1 MAPQIPFI
9 AEPCPAAYPD
19 SEHDGG
25 VLMTGGTE
33 TQMAG
38 KTAMALRRCL
48 RLAVAGLFLATAPL
62 MARAAETPASITV
75 VTDDNYP
82 PYVFRSY
89 DGTLHGIL
97 KDYWDLWSE
106 KTGIKVNLRAM
117 DWAKAL
123 TVMATGEADVI
134 DTIFETAERRSLYDF
149 SAPYVTI
156 DVPIFFHKSISGI
169 SDVDTLRGFTIG
181 VKDGDAC
188 VSWLEERGLTTL
200 KRYSSY
206 EVMVEAA
213 SNQDIRIF
221 CLDQPPATYLLI
233 RKGLDSEFRHT
244 PPLYS
249 GQFHWAVRKGDQPT
263 YKIVADGFARISQD
277 ERQRVWSKWQGTSL
291 SQQDHRALDLVTLG
305 LEIAAGGAL
314 ILGIWAWILRR
325 QVRERAG
332 KLVVTL
338 EALSQSDKHY
348 RELLSLTPVGVFETS
363 PQGACTF
370 VNERWFDITGWPKD
384 YMHDVPWHVIVAPE
398 DRPDILHRW
407 TDAARESRPFQAE
420 FRIQAQNRPIAWI
433 LGQLSP
439 RFDEQGRLLG
449 HIGTITDISAA
460 KAAEAALAVS
470 ESRFRTIFDNI
481 NDAIFIH
488 ALDTGTIL
496 AVNQRMVEMYG
507 YDQPS
512 DVIGLAAGGLSE
524 GVPPYD
530 GDAAMGWLVKA
541 RAGEPQLFE
550 WRARTRNNQLFWV
563 EVNLRR
569 ASIGADQDVILVV
582 VRDISERKQAELV
595 LTERTEALERSN
607 ADLEQ
612 FAYVASHDLREPLR
626 MISSYMALL
635 ERRYGDRL
643 EKDGHEFI
651 AFAKEGAVRMDRLV
665 QDLLEFSRVGRVADP
680 PVATPLDMVLT
691 NVLKVLATIIRDA
704 GARIEIPTPLPT
716 VLCSGNEIFL
726 LFQNLISN
734 AIKFRAPGRAPVVR
748 ITAERQNTGWLFA
761 VADNG
766 IGIDSNYYDRIFK
779 IFQRLHTRDKYEGT
793 GIGLSIC
800 KKIVERHGGRI
811 WVTSVSD
818 EGTTFCFTLPDV
830 G

>member
-1 MAPQIPFI
+1 MI
-9 AEPCPAAYPD
+9 AAAFW
-19 SEHDGG
+19 
-25 VLMTGGTE
+25 
-33 TQMAG
+33 
-38 KTAMALRRCL
+38 RCL
-48 RLAVAGLFLATAPL
+48 RLSALALALALLSPP
-62 MARAAETPASITV
+62 MVARAAEPPSSITV

-82 PYVFRSY
+82 PYIFRTY

-117 DWAKAL
+117 DWAKAQAMML
-123 TVMATGEADVI
+123 AGEADVI
-134 DTIFETAERRSLYDF
+134 DTLFETPERLPLYDF
-149 SAPYVTI
+149 SAPYATI

-188 VSWLEERGLTTL
+188 ISWLEERGLKSL

-206 EVMVEAA
+206 EAMVDAA
-213 SNQDIRIF
+213 SVQDIRIF
-221 CLDQPPATYLLI
+221 CLDQPPAFYLLV
-233 RKGLDSEFRHT
+233 RKNLEAEFRHT

-249 GQFHWAVRKGDQPT
+249 GQFHWAVRKGDQT
-263 YKIVADGFARISQD
+263 VFKLVENGFARISPE
-277 ERQRVWSKWQGTSL
+277 ERQRIWNKWLGTSL
-291 SQQDHRALDLVTLG
+291 SLQDHHTLDLVTWG

-314 ILGIWAWILRR
+314 ILGIWTWILRR

-332 KLVVTL
+332 KLVETL
-338 EALSQSDKHY
+338 DALRESDRHY
-348 RELLSLTPVGVFETS
+348 RELLSLTPVGVFETT
-363 PQGACTF
+363 PQGTCTF
-370 VNERWFDITGWPKD
+370 VNERWSDITGWPTG
-384 YMHDVPWHVIVAPE
+384 YMQDVPWHVIVAPE
-398 DRPDILHRW
+398 DRPDILRQW
-407 TDAARESRPFQAE
+407 TETARESLPFQAE
-420 FRIQAQNRPIAWI
+420 FRVLAQNRAPAWI
-433 LGQLSP
+433 LGQISP
-439 RFDEQGRLLG
+439 RFDGHGHIQG

-460 KAAEAALAVS
+460 KTAEAALAVS
-470 ESRFRTIFDNI
+470 ETRFRTIFDSI
-481 NDAIFIH
+481 NDAIFIYEQ
-488 ALDTGTIL
+488 DTGTIL
-496 AVNQRMVEMYG
+496 AVNRRMLEMYG

-512 DVIGLAAGGLSE
+512 DVIGLPAGQLSE
-524 GVPPYD
+524 GIPPYN
-530 GDAAMGWLVKA
+530 GDSAMAWLAKA
-541 RAGEPQLFE
+541 REGEPQLFE
-550 WRARTRNNQLFWV
+550 WRAKARNGRLFWV
-563 EVNLRR
+563 EINLRR
-569 ASIGADQDVILVV
+569 AAIGGSQDVILVV

-680 PVATPLDMVLT
+680 PSSTPLDTVLS
-691 NVLKVLATIIRDA
+691 NVLKVLSTVIREAD
-704 GARIEIPTPLPT
+704 ARIEVPSPLPT
-716 VLCSGNEIFL
+716 VMCSGNEIFL
-726 LFQNLISN
+726 LLQNLISN
-734 AIKFRAPGRAPVVR
+734 AVKFRAPDRQPVVR
-748 ITAERQNTGWLFA
+748 ITAERQNTGWRFS

-766 IGIDSNYYDRIFK
+766 IGLDEAYGDRIFK

-811 WVTSVSD
+811 WVKGTPG
-818 EGTTFCFTLPDV
+818 EGSTFYFTLTD
-830 G
+830 

>member
-1 MAPQIPFI
+1 MF
-9 AEPCPAAYPD
+9 
-19 SEHDGG
+19 
-25 VLMTGGTE
+25 MTGGTE
-33 TQMAG
+33 IQMAR
-38 KTAMALRRCL
+38 KIAMALWHCL
-48 RLAVAGLFLATAPL
+48 RLAAAGLFLVVAPM
-62 MARAAETPASITV
+62 MARATETPTAITV

-82 PYVFRSY
+82 PYIFRSY

-97 KDYWDLWSE
+97 KDYWDLWSA

-117 DWAKAL
+117 DWAKAQA
-123 TVMATGEADVI
+123 VMLAGEADVI
-134 DTIFETAERRSLYDF
+134 DTIFETAERRPLYDF
-149 SAPYVTI
+149 SAPYATI

-188 VSWLEERGLTTL
+188 ISWLEERGLKSL
-200 KRYSSY
+200 KRYPSY

-221 CLDQPPATYLLI
+221 CLDQPPASYLLV
-233 RKGLDSEFRHT
+233 RKGLEAEFRHT

-249 GQFHWAVRKGDQPT
+249 GQFHWAVRKGNQT
-263 YKIVADGFARISQD
+263 IHKVVSDGFARISAED
-277 ERQRVWSKWQGTSL
+277 RQSIWNKWLGTSL
-291 SQQDHRALDLVTLG
+291 SQQDHHTLDLVTWG
-305 LEIAAGGAL
+305 LEIAAGGSL

-338 EALSQSDKHY
+338 EALRQSDKHY

-370 VNERWFDITGWPKD
+370 VNERWFDITGWPND
-384 YMHDVPWHVIVAPE
+384 YMRDVPWHVIVAPE
-398 DRPDILHRW
+398 DRPDILRRW
-407 TDAARESRPFQAE
+407 TEAARESLPFQAE
-420 FRIQAQNRPIAWI
+420 FRVQAQDRPLIWI

-439 RFDEQGRLLG
+439 RLDEQGRILG

-460 KAAEAALAVS
+460 KAAEAALTVS
-470 ESRFRTIFDNI
+470 ETRFRTIFDNI

-488 ALDTGTIL
+488 ALDTGAIL
-496 AVNQRMVEMYG
+496 AVNHRMVEMYG

-512 DVIGLAAGGLSE
+512 EVIGLDAGQLSE
-524 GVPPYD
+524 GIPPYD
-530 GDAAMGWLVKA
+530 GDAAMAWLIKA

-550 WRARTRNNQLFWV
+550 WRARTRDNRLFWG

-582 VRDISERKQAELV
+582 IRDISERKQAELV
-595 LTERTEALERSN
+595 LTERTEELERSN
-607 ADLEQ
+607 SDLEQ

-651 AFAKEGAVRMDRLV
+651 AFAKEGAIRMDRLV

-680 PVATPLDMVLT
+680 PIATPLDVVLT
-691 NVLKVLATIIRDA
+691 NVLKVLSTVIRDA
-704 GARIEIPTPLPT
+704 DARIEIPNPLPT
-716 VLCSGNEIFL
+716 VSCSGNEIFL

-734 AIKFRAPGRAPVVR
+734 AIKFQAPGRPPVVR
-748 ITAERQNTGWLFA
+748 ITAERQSTGWLFA
-761 VADNG
+761 VSDNG
-766 IGIDSNYYDRIFK
+766 IGIDSSYYDRIFK

-811 WVTSVSD
+811 WVTSVS
-818 EGTTFCFTLPDV
+818 EQGTTFCFTLPE
-830 G
+830 